1 MINTD
6 KADVLLKASKEQVKV
21 LARKCRPNCEDLNR
35 TICKELKVIAFQ
47 NYITHTR
54 EGVGVMRDSKKLTT
68 SGLFLD
74 DQRMVILESWPN
86 SEDSDNDKHP
96 DEEDTQMKDAL
107 C

>member
-1 MINTD
+1 
-6 KADVLLKASKEQVKV
+6 
-21 LARKCRPNCEDLNR
+21 
-35 TICKELKVIAFQ
+35 
-47 NYITHTR
+47 
-54 EGVGVMRDSKKLTT
+54 MRDSKKLTT